1 MTWEQYW
8 YGDVW
13 MVEAARKAN
22 KLWMQ
27 RENSKAHLLGMY
39 IYEALCD
46 VSPVLQAFAKKG
58 TKPVP
63 YRTRPYDI
71 GNESKPQAEK
81 DQEAENERLKAQLFF
96 RNWARATMKH
106 FQASKSGNNKTAPE
120 TGTV

>member
-1 MTWEQYW
+1 
-8 YGDVW
+8 
-13 MVEAARKAN
+13 MVEAARRAN

-58 TKPVP
+58 TKPIP

-96 RNWARATMKH
+96 RNWARATKKH